1 MRTIT
6 CTCKNCGTLFEKP
19 MNEYNRK
26 VRLNQDFFC
35 SRTCSGINNLKN
47 FGLRIN
53 RIPPTPRYGANPFRY
68 YLRNCLKRFHECN
81 LTLEYLQQVWEQQ
94 EGVCPYSKVKLIL
107 NTHGLRYPDKRFT
120 ASLDRIDSTKGYI
133 KGNVQF
139 TSMAINYLKNTMSQ
153 QETIEFLQI
162 LAKNLAPLS

>member
-6 CTCKNCGTLFEKP
+6 CICKNCGRSFEKP
-19 MNEYNRK
+19 LNEYHRK
-26 VRLNQDFFC
+26 VKLSQDFFC

-47 FGLRIN
+47 FGLRVN
-53 RIPPTPRYGANPFRY
+53 RIPPAPRYGANPFRY
-68 YLRNCLKRFHECN
+68 YLRNCQKRFQECN

-94 EGVCPYSKVKLIL
+94 DGFCPYSKVKLIL
-107 NTHGLRYPDKRFT
+107 NTHCLRHPDKRFT

-133 KGNVQF
+133 TGNVQF
-139 TSMAINYLKNTMSQ
+139 TSMAINYLKNTMSH
-153 QETIEFLQI
+153 QETIEFLQL